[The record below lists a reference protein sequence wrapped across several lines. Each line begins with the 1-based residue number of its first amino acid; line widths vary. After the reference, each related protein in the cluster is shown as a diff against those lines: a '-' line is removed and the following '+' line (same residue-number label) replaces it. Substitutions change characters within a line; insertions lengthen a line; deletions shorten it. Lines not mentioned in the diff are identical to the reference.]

1 MNGENL
7 RALSTSEAR
16 EIGRKGG
23 IASGAARRERK
34 QLKDAAQAILSM
46 PMKKGEL
53 GAFDCLAEA
62 RSANVTVADKIILE
76 QVSNALKGD
85 TKAARFLA
93 EITGGLQAQKVDM
106 SIAPDIERAS
116 NEIQQMIEA
125 MKARKRDAQ

>member
-1 MNGENL
+1 MNGDNL

-16 EIGRKGG
+16 EIGRRGG

-34 QLKDAAQAILSM
+34 QLKDAAQAILNM
-46 PMKKGEL
+46 PVKKGEL

-62 RSANVTVADKIILE
+62 GNANVTVADKIILE

-93 EITGGLQAQKVDM
+93 EITGGMQAQKVDV
-106 SIAPDIERAS
+106 SLAHDIDKAS
-116 NEIQQMIEA
+116 DEIQRMIEEK
-125 MKARKRDAQ
+125 KARERNE

>member
-53 GAFDCLAEA
+53 GAFDCLTEA
-62 RSANVTVADKIILE
+62 RSANVTVADRIILE
-76 QVSNALKGD
+76 QVSNALEGD

-93 EITGGLQAQKVDM
+93 DITGGLQAQKVVM

-116 NEIQQMIEA
+116 
-125 MKARKRDAQ
+125 